1 MPSFE
6 HIENCLRL
14 LDAFLLGQWVASGA
28 DVVGEATDGDEGEEN
43 LRWSKHLDANREDGF
58 AHELVA
64 LCVIAELMAQDKDQ
78 DDDRLQAI
86 GTLTPLPIQQN

>member
-14 LDAFLLGQWVASGA
+14 LDSFLLGQWVPANGDA
-28 DVVGEATDGDEGEEN
+28 DDGDGDERLN
-43 LRWSKHLDANREDGF
+43 RSKILDGDREDGL

-64 LCVIAELMAQDKDQ
+64 LCIITELIVQSPQDKDVDGDSQ
-78 DDDRLQAI
+78 QFI
-86 GTLTPLPIQQN
+86 GMSYS